1 LANLHAMAALA
12 PALLLLAMLNMQIG
26 PLTGVTG

>member
-1 LANLHAMAALA
+1 
-12 PALLLLAMLNMQIG
+12 MQIG